1 MLTILAQVGG
11 SGSSGSSLGTG
22 ILTIAVLGAVWLAV
36 RKFGDKDDKS
46 SPDVWKKPSKPQR
59 PQGRGGTRGPSPAS
73 ARPTVNGKGAFY
85 RSKKNAFYRSKS
97 KKGAFYKSKLPNVM
111 GVAGGLSSFS
121 GDSNSTGS
129 EGEVRTA
136 CILDNMAKS
145 DPLLTVAHGAKFNPR
160 GTGQADMDHVI
171 AKGKKVV
178 MLDSKL
184 YTNWDGPWT
193 LQPSATGKG
202 VDIVNDSVRRKNAI
216 PSSADCWRKYL
227 PGAKVSSMI
236 VMHNGTVNPSR
247 NYASGV
253 RLVSA
258 EDLESALKKEFRG
271 ESGPTRYRGKIHS
284 ALKVK

>member
-22 ILTIAVLGAVWLAV
+22 IITLAVMGVVWLAI
-36 RKFGDKDDKS
+36 RKFGGKDDKS

-59 PQGRGGTRGPSPAS
+59 PQGRRSTPGFSPAS
-73 ARPTVNGKGAFY
+73 VLPTINGKGASY
-85 RSKKNAFYRSKS
+85 R
-97 KKGAFYKSKLPNVM
+97 SKLPNVM
-111 GVAGGLSSFS
+111 GVAGGLDSFS
-121 GDSNSTGS
+121 GGSNSTGS
-129 EGEVRTA
+129 EGEIRTA
-136 CILDNMAKS
+136 LILDRMAEY

-184 YTNWDGPWT
+184 YTNRGGPWT
-193 LQPSATGKG
+193 LQPSATGDG
-202 VDIVNDSVRRKNAI
+202 VDIVNDGARRKNSI
-216 PSSADCWRKYL
+216 PASADYWRKYL

-236 VMHNGTVNPSR
+236 VVHNGAVNPSK
-247 NYASGV
+247 NYAAGV

-258 EDLESALKKEFRG
+258 ENLENELRREFRG
-271 ESGPTRYRGKIHS
+271 ESGYTRFRGKIHG